1 MNINYILRYQSSDYL
16 STDDF
21 SAIEIQYSIW
31 KPFFHDL
38 QISLLCVGFVLKRS
52 ENFKKMFLKHCK
64 SEQYFPSYRQM
75 NVTGLLGIT

>member
-38 QISLLCVGFVLKRS
+38 QISLLCVGFVFKRS
-52 ENFKKMFLKHCK
+52 ENFKKKNVFKTLQIGAIL
-64 SEQYFPSYRQM
+64 SEISSD
-75 NVTGLLGIT
+75 